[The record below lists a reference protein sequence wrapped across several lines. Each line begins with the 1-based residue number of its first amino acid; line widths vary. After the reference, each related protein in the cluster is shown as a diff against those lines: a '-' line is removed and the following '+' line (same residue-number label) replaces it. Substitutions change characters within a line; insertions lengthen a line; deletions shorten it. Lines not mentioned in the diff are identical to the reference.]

1 MTAQGVGFNVLSVPF
16 VTAVRTSETGA
27 MNMNNA
33 IKVPMSGQTYSS
45 IISVGVSIVARFSM
59 MRLLGE

>member
-1 MTAQGVGFNVLSVPF
+1 MTAQGVGFNEPSVPF

-45 IISVGVSIVARFSM
+45 IISVDVSIM
-59 MRLLGE
+59 MLAV